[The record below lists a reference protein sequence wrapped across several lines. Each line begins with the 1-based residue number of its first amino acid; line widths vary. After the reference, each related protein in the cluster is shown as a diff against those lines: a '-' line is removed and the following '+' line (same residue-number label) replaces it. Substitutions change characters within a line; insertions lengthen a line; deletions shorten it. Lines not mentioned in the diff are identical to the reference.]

1 MEEIEL
7 KQGQPALRTRWLAL
21 KESDPGLRAR
31 DAAARLGVSEAELVA
46 ARCGAGVRRLDGPWP
61 ELLKAL
67 PALGTVMVLTR
78 NDSAVHEKVGA
89 FDKVSAFQNMGLVL
103 NGEVDLRL
111 FFSHWHFG
119 FAVTEETHG
128 GTRHSLQFFDV
139 DGLAVHKVYLREES
153 DAAAYEALVGKH
165 LHADQMPAITVA
177 AKAPPAGERPDDAI
191 DRAALRDRWQALQDV
206 HDFRAMLIDLGVG
219 RLQAF
224 RLVGDDLA
232 CRVDCG
238 SFRQALEQAAASGL
252 SIMIFV
258 GSPGVVQIHTGPVKT
273 LKQVGPWFNVLDP
286 GFNLHLRDDHIAEA
300 WVVRKPTRDGLVTAL
315 EIYDAD
321 GGQIALMFGE
331 RHEGETELAEW
342 RTLVEALQ
350 PAGVPVGVPVGMSVQ

>member
-7 KQGQPALRTRWLAL
+7 KIGEPALRTRWLAL
-21 KESDPGLRAR
+21 KDSEPGLRAR

-78 NDSAVHEKVGA
+78 NESAVHEKVGA
-89 FDKVSAFQNMGLVL
+89 FDKVSAFQGMGLVL
-103 NGEVDLRL
+103 NRDVDLRL

-119 FAVTEETHG
+119 FAVAEEAHG
-128 GTRHSLQFFDV
+128 VPRHSLQFFDI

-153 DAAAYEALVGKH
+153 DAAAYEALVAQY
-165 LHADQMPAITVA
+165 LHADQAPAIKVV
-177 AKAPPAGERPDDAI
+177 AKAPPPGDRPDDLI
-191 DRAALRDRWQALQDV
+191 DRGALRERWQALQDV

-224 RLVGDDLA
+224 RLVGEDFA
-232 CRVDCG
+232 YRVEPG
-238 SFRQALEQAAASGL
+238 SFRQALEQASAGEL
-252 SIMIFV
+252 PIMIFV
-258 GSPGVVQIHTGPVKT
+258 GSPGVVQIHTGPVKK

-300 WVVRKPTRDGLVTAL
+300 WVVRKPTRDGIVTSL

-321 GGQIALMFGE
+321 GGQIAWMFGE
-331 RHEGETELAEW
+331 RHEGQAELAGW
-342 RTLVEALQ
+342 RGLADALQ
-350 PAGVPVGVPVGMSVQ
+350 PEGVAVQ

>member
-1 MEEIEL
+1 MELSEQRPAGPEL
-7 KQGQPALRTRWLAL
+7 MRRLAAL
-21 KESDPGLRAR
+21 KDAEPGLRAR

-67 PALGTVMVLTR
+67 PTLGTVMVLTR
-78 NDSAVHEKVGA
+78 NDSAVHEKVGT

-103 NGEVDLRL
+103 NGAVDLRL

-119 FAVTEETHG
+119 FAVAEEAHG
-128 GTRHSLQFFDV
+128 AVRHSLQFFDV

-153 DAAAYEALVGKH
+153 DAAAYEALVTRH
-165 LHADQMPAITVA
+165 LHADQAPAIRVA
-177 AKAPPAGERPDDAI
+177 AKAPLPGDRPDDAI

-232 CRVDCG
+232 YRVDPG
-238 SFRQALEQAAASGL
+238 SFRRALEQAAASGL
-252 SIMIFV
+252 SIMVFV
-258 GSPGVVQIHTGPVKT
+258 GSPGVVQIHTGPVKK
-273 LKQVGPWFNVLDP
+273 LKEVGPWFNVLDP
-286 GFNLHLRDDHIAEA
+286 GFNLHLREDGIAEA
-300 WVVRKPTRDGLVTAL
+300 WVVRKPTRDGLVTSL

-321 GGQIALMFGE
+321 GGQIAWMFGE
-331 RHEGETELAEW
+331 RHEGEAELAEW
-342 RTLVEALQ
+342 RALVETLPPLGV
-350 PAGVPVGVPVGMSVQ
+350 PAGVSVQ